1 MKIGQPICFPNLFN
15 PARLSIRDYNLSN
28 TLVPFN
34 LSFPTNSCRPG
45 TIPYTVKYGESPY
58 SISNNNGTLLNG
70 LMFSNPWMSPTTL
83 TEGSSICI
91 PEALYF
97 EYTLFSTKDIS
108 GCQYYHTKKGD
119 SFATLQSTPRLT
131 LIDKANPA
139 YPFNSSAELPV
150 GSILCIPTNYLQK
163 KYPFNFSSPFP
174 DFVPAHANCTYYH
187 VKQGDTIASLT
198 NNNTPALVNGLV
210 TENLI
215 GANDTLP
222 LGKIL
227 CLPMAL
233 AAKYNTT
240 SAPMPASGCA
250 ATYATGMDY
259 ARLANGNGT
268 MIAMLLAANPK
279 TNFYYGGSYG
289 SLVCLPK

>member
-1 MKIGQPICFPNLFN
+1 M
-15 PARLSIRDYNLSN
+15 
-28 TLVPFN
+28 
-34 LSFPTNSCRPG
+34 
-45 TIPYTVKYGESPY
+45 
-58 SISNNNGTLLNG
+58 
-70 LMFSNPWMSPTTL
+70 
-83 TEGSSICI
+83 
-91 PEALYF
+91 
-97 EYTLFSTKDIS
+97 
-108 GCQYYHTKKGD
+108 
-119 SFATLQSTPRLT
+119 
-131 LIDKANPA
+131 
-139 YPFNSSAELPV
+139 

-163 KYPFNFSSPFP
+163 EYPFNLSNPFP

-187 VKQGDTIASLT
+187 VKQGDTVASLT

-210 TENLI
+210 AENLI
-215 GANDTLP
+215 GATDALP

-233 AAKYNTT
+233 AAQYNTT
-240 SAPMPASGCA
+240 SAPMPASGCS
-250 ATYATGMDY
+250 TSTATGMDY